1 MNHFVSRTLP
11 WRLTSSSQFICLY
24 ATSIVYVRHVE
35 VQHLSYR
42 HLLTCLVCLSSLPTD
57 IAHFGSPTCNL
68 RSSRKGSI
76 PFVDYINHYTTGKTF
91 MIASVIL
98 FRKEPALLEAYTL
111 SWQKIQQGEE
121 KKRRGMMG
129 KRGKVEGI
137 LL

>member
-1 MNHFVSRTLP
+1 
-11 WRLTSSSQFICLY
+11 
-24 ATSIVYVRHVE
+24 
-35 VQHLSYR
+35 
-42 HLLTCLVCLSSLPTD
+42 
-57 IAHFGSPTCNL
+57 
-68 RSSRKGSI
+68 
-76 PFVDYINHYTTGKTF
+76 